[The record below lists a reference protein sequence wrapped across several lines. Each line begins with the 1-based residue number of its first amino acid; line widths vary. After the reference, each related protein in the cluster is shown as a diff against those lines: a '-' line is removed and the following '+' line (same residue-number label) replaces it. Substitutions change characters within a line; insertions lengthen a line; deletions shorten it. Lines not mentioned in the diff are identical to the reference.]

1 MRHKL
6 IVGLGNPGRQYDNTP
21 HNIGYAVVDR
31 LVLRFGLE
39 LRRSFR
45 FRARVAVGSHEDTG
59 FLLAKPNDYMNV
71 CGPIVEA
78 LARRK
83 GFGEEDLIVIAD
95 DASLPEG
102 RLRIR
107 AKGSSG
113 GHNGLNSVIASLGH
127 DRFARM
133 RLGIGPAR
141 AGAELREHV
150 LAPFP
155 PEAAERVEKMVD
167 LAAEAAV
174 YWMQNGVEEAM
185 NMFNKP
191 MKEDPL

>member
-1 MRHKL
+1 M

-21 HNIGYAVVDR
+21 HNVGYAVIDSLAR
-31 LVLRFGLE
+31 RFSLE

-45 FRARVAVGSHEDTG
+45 FHARVVAGIYEDTG

-78 LARRK
+78 LVRRK
-83 GFGEEDLIVIAD
+83 GFGEEDLIVISD

-107 AKGSSG
+107 ASGSSG

-127 DRFARM
+127 DRFARV

-141 AGAELREHV
+141 AGAGLKEHV
-150 LAPFP
+150 LTPFP
-155 PEAAERVEKMVD
+155 PEAAEKVGKMVG
-167 LAAEAAV
+167 LAAEAV
-174 YWMQNGVEEAM
+174 LYWMQNGIEEAM

-191 MKEDPL
+191 MKEGLL